1 MELAFC
7 KTDLSATK
15 FMLPPALPTSA
26 NIGSTSAVASTASH
40 FLDKAAQEFFQLNAI
55 NGHHLFKTP
64 AAGNH
69 FNSSG
74 NPSLLSQLNGINH
87 SSGSSSSNNHSGQ
100 VVSTMRLKKN
110 RKVTFLSSLVE
121 SKNIFI
127 KEEPIHGCK
136 DLCSLSDISDHE
148 ESLDVPTALP
158 PLTPGT
164 NRKVNEVLKA
174 SFASWEKEVQK
185 CNITKDPREWTEEH
199 VIYWLNWAKN
209 EFSLVSMNL
218 DPFYKMKGRAMVDLG
233 KEKFLAITPPFTG
246 DILWEHLDILQKDC
260 EKPNEDIVHGN
271 SFESAT
277 TASVCGSDHQV
288 ANYPT
293 EPPAN
298 NNNNNNSNS
307 SINSRL
313 SMDYVT
319 SAGNSDNKNFHRAT
333 PHSHNG
339 YNTSNTHDRS
349 NNSPPPQQQQSQQQ
363 QPTVN
368 GSGSASS
375 NNNNNNS
382 MLPPAAQ
389 QNNNNENNNNTSSS
403 NTNSNNSSGNNNSG
417 SSSNNNNAN
426 AGSNNNN
433 NNNNNINYM
442 TAMAAIYQHQLKE
455 EPGTQNS
462 NLGGYGG
469 SNSQNDP
476 TDLSSYGLPAHLAA
490 YTGAAS
496 GQSVGG
502 GSSGGGGG
510 DESDYHSTISAQ
522 DHQSQQS
529 SGGNGSGGASGG
541 STGNSNGYMDSS
553 SEFYASYAGRGRFH
567 DGYPEFTPYD
577 AQSFQS
583 MGAQPTA
590 MDQWGAAHAHQ
601 HPAAYMSTLGL
612 DKSLLGGYTTQ
623 GGVPCFTGSGPI
635 QLWQFLLE
643 LLLDKTCQSFISW
656 TGDGW
661 EFKLTDPDEVARRWG
676 IRKNKPKMNY
686 EKLSRGL
693 RYYYDKNI
701 IHKTAG
707 KRYVYRFVCDLQN
720 LVGHTP
726 EELVAKYDL
735 KIEKKDV
742 D

>member
-1 MELAFC
+1 MTNEWI
-7 KTDLSATK
+7 DWSDSR
-15 FMLPPALPTSA
+15 MLPPLRSA
-26 NIGSTSAVASTASH
+26 HYN
-40 FLDKAAQEFFQLNAI
+40 
-55 NGHHLFKTP
+55 HHHHHQT
-64 AAGNH
+64 
-69 FNSSG
+69 
-74 NPSLLSQLNGINH
+74 LLQNCNNNN
-87 SSGSSSSNNHSGQ
+87 SSNNNSSNNNNNNSSYQSFSSKFHLKAHKLQQLSTNHS
-100 VVSTMRLKKN
+100 RLK
-110 RKVTFLSSLVE
+110 
-121 SKNIFI
+121 
-127 KEEPIHGCK
+127 
-136 DLCSLSDISDHE
+136 
-148 ESLDVPTALP
+148 DVPTALP

-185 CNITKDPREWTEEH
+185 YNITKDPREWTEEH

-218 DPFYKMKGRAMVDLG
+218 DPFYKMTGRAMVELG

-271 SFESAT
+271 SFESSAT

-288 ANYPT
+288 APNYPT
-293 EPPAN
+293 SNTGGTEGTPNSSQTAGLSSN
-298 NNNNNNSNS
+298 NTSNNTNNNNNNS
-307 SINSRL
+307 RL
-313 SMDYVT
+313 SSMDYVT
-319 SAGNSDNKNFHRAT
+319 GAGNSDKSSFHPA
-333 PHSHNG
+333 SSQHNG
-339 YNTSNTHDRS
+339 YSSNAHERP
-349 NNSPPPQQQQSQQQ
+349 NNSPPPQQQQQQQ
-363 QPTVN
+363 QQQN
-368 GSGSASS
+368 GNTNNSSGNSS
-375 NNNNNNS
+375 NNS
-382 MLPPAAQ
+382 MLPPAVQ
-389 QNNNNENNNNTSSS
+389 QQSSSDSNNTSNNNNNNNNNNNT
-403 NTNSNNSSGNNNSG
+403 NPNN
-417 SSSNNNNAN
+417 
-426 AGSNNNN
+426 NNNN
-433 NNNNNINYM
+433 NNNNNINYQLA
-442 TAMAAIYQHQLKE
+442 AMAAIYQHQHHMKE
-455 EPGTQNS
+455 EPGTQNGS
-462 NLGGYGG
+462 GG
-469 SNSQNDP
+469 SGGSYAAGGPNGSQNDP
-476 TDLSSYGLPAHLAA
+476 TDLSSYGLPPHLAA
-490 YTGAAS
+490 AYSAGGS
-496 GQSVGG
+496 GS
-502 GSSGGGGG
+502 SSGGGGG
-510 DESDYHSTISAQ
+510 TASTGAAGDDSDYHSTISAQ
-522 DHQSQQS
+522 EHQSQAS
-529 SGGNGSGGASGG
+529 SGGNGSGNN
-541 STGNSNGYMDSS
+541 STGNSNGYGMDGSPD
-553 SEFYASYAGRGRFH
+553 FYNSYGRGRFH
-567 DGYPEFTPYD
+567 DYPPEFTPYD
-577 AQSFQS
+577 AQPFQS
-583 MGAQPTA
+583 MGAQQTA
-590 MDQWGAAHAHQ
+590 MDQWGAHTHP

>member
-1 MELAFC
+1 MELAIC

-15 FMLPPALPTSA
+15 FMLPPPALPPQATAIATGGPDHS
-26 NIGSTSAVASTASH
+26 SSSVAQFSFPH
-40 FLDKAAQEFFQLNAI
+40 NLNELFNGFKA
-55 NGHHLFKTP
+55 GHLFKSQPNNGSHNTLC
-64 AAGNH
+64 H
-69 FNSSG
+69 NSTFSIH
-74 NPSLLSQLNGINH
+74 PSVEPSILN
-87 SSGSSSSNNHSGQ
+87 SNNTNSN
-100 VVSTMRLKKN
+100 MRLKKN

-127 KEEPIHGCK
+127 KEEPINGCK
-136 DLCSLSDISDHE
+136 DLSDISDHE
-148 ESLDVPTALP
+148 ASLDVPTALP

-185 CNITKDPREWTEEH
+185 YNITKDPREWTEEH

-218 DPFYKMKGRAMVDLG
+218 DPFYKMTGRAMVELG

-271 SFESAT
+271 SFESSAT

-288 ANYPT
+288 APNYPT
-293 EPPAN
+293 SNTGAEGTSNSQTAGVSSNNTSNNTN
-298 NNNNNNSNS
+298 NNNNNN
-307 SINSRL
+307 RL
-313 SMDYVT
+313 SSMDYGT
-319 SAGNSDNKNFHRAT
+319 GTGNSDKSSFHPA
-333 PHSHNG
+333 SSQHNG
-339 YNTSNTHDRS
+339 YSSNTHERP
-349 NNSPPPQQQQSQQQ
+349 NNSPPPQQQQQQQ
-363 QPTVN
+363 NHNTN
-368 GSGSASS
+368 TNNSSGNSS
-375 NNNNNNS
+375 NNS
-382 MLPPAAQ
+382 MLPPAVQ
-389 QNNNNENNNNTSSS
+389 QQSSSDSNNT
-403 NTNSNNSSGNNNSG
+403 
-417 SSSNNNNAN
+417 SNNNNSN
-426 AGSNNNN
+426 NTNPSNNNN
-433 NNNNNINYM
+433 NNNNIDYQL
-442 TAMAAIYQHQLKE
+442 AAISAIYHQHQVKE
-455 EPGTQNS
+455 EPGTQNGS
-462 NLGGYGG
+462 GGGGG
-469 SNSQNDP
+469 SGGSYASGPNGSQNDP
-476 TDLSSYGLPAHLAA
+476 TDLSSYGLPPHLAA
-490 YTGAAS
+490 AYSGGAGS
-496 GQSVGG
+496 GS
-502 GSSGGGGG
+502 SSGGGGTASNGGGAAG
-510 DESDYHSTISAQ
+510 DDSDYHSTISTQ
-522 DHQSQQS
+522 EHQSQAS
-529 SGGNGSGGASGG
+529 SGGNGSGNNS
-541 STGNSNGYMDSS
+541 SGNSNGYGMDGSPD
-553 SEFYASYAGRGRFH
+553 FYNSYGRGRYH
-567 DGYPEFTPYD
+567 DYPPEFTPYD
-577 AQSFQS
+577 AQPFQS

-590 MDQWGAAHAHQ
+590 MDQWGAHTHP

>member
-1 MELAFC
+1 MELAIC

-26 NIGSTSAVASTASH
+26 TIGSTSAVASTASH
-40 FLDKAAQEFFQLNAI
+40 FLGKATHEFIHLNAI
-55 NGHHLFKTP
+55 NGHLFKSP
-64 AAGNH
+64 GSSH
-69 FNSSG
+69 HNSLGS
-74 NPSLLSQLNGINH
+74 PQSILSQLNGIGN
-87 SSGSSSSNNHSGQ
+87 SSSHSGQ
-100 VVSTMRLKKN
+100 VSTMRLKKN

-136 DLCSLSDISDHE
+136 DLCSLSDISDQE
-148 ESLDVPTALP
+148 ASLEVPTALP

-185 CNITKDPREWTEEH
+185 YNITKDPREWTEEH

-218 DPFYKMKGRAMVDLG
+218 DPFYKMKGRDMVDLG
-233 KEKFLAITPPFTG
+233 KEKFLAITPAFTG

-271 SFESAT
+271 SFESVT

-288 ANYPT
+288 AIYPT

-298 NNNNNNSNS
+298 SNNS

-333 PHSHNG
+333 PHSHSHNG
-339 YNTSNTHDRS
+339 YNTSNTHDRINS
-349 NNSPPPQQQQSQQQ
+349 SPPPQQQQSQ

-375 NNNNNNS
+375 NNNNNNNNS
-382 MLPPAAQ
+382 MLPPAVQ
-389 QNNNNENNNNTSSS
+389 QSNNENNNNNTTTSSNNTNSSS
-403 NTNSNNSSGNNNSG
+403 NNNNNSG
-417 SSSNNNNAN
+417 GSNNAN

-442 TAMAAIYQHQLKE
+442 ATMAAAAIFQHHLKE
-455 EPGTQNS
+455 EPGTQNG

-490 YTGAAS
+490 Y
-496 GQSVGG
+496 GG
-502 GSSGGGGG
+502 GSGSGPTGGRSSGGGGG

-553 SEFYASYAGRGRFH
+553 SEFYGTYGGRSRFH
-567 DGYPEFTPYD
+567 DAYPPEFTPYD
-577 AQSFQS
+577 AQPFQS
-583 MGAQPTA
+583 MGPQPTA

-612 DKSLLGGYTTQ
+612 DKGLLGGYTTQ